1 MKIVSILSLLCLFL
15 SCQDSKKENTD
26 KNISI
31 NDYEQSQILGE
42 PIIISIAEGNNLIYK
57 IESDTLV
64 DSDGDIL
71 LFGGVNVKVFENNLV
86 TNNIYSNNA
95 IVFNKSDSMSAN
107 GNVKIV
113 SSRNGYIL
121 YTDTI
126 MLYNQTKLVKAD
138 NEVLFIN
145 DEDSL
150 KGIGFW
156 SDFDMENWRIE
167 KPIGSII
174 KGE

>member
-1 MKIVSILSLLCLFL
+1 MALRRKRGKSNRKRIREKYYVRKLQNRHKTC
-15 SCQDSKKENTD
+15 KKR
-26 KNISI
+26 
-31 NDYEQSQILGE
+31 G
-42 PIIISIAEGNNLIYK
+42 IYK

-71 LFGGVNVKVFENNLV
+71 LFGGVNVKIFENNLV

-107 GNVKIV
+107 GNVKII
-113 SSRNGYIL
+113 SSKNGYIL

-126 MLYNQTKLVKAD
+126 MLYNQTNLVRAN

-167 KPIGSII
+167 KPIASII
-174 KGE
+174 KGD

>member
-1 MKIVSILSLLCLFL
+1 MFLF
-15 SCQDSKKENTD
+15 SCQGSKKEDTN
-26 KNISI
+26 KIISI
-31 NDYEQSQILGE
+31 NDYDQNQILGE
-42 PIIISIAEGNNLIYK
+42 PIIISITEGDDIIYK

-71 LFGGVNVKVFENNLV
+71 LFGGVNVKIFENNLV

-107 GNVKIV
+107 GNVKII
-113 SSRNGYIL
+113 SSKNGYIL

-126 MLYNQTKLVKAD
+126 MLYNQTNLVRAN

-145 DEDSL
+145 NEDSL

-174 KGE
+174 KGD